1 MDTKRNI
8 FDESIKNVLQ
18 DMAAEPSAR
27 VWKGISRKLAWKEF
41 VRFDFSNFTSNI
53 YQIAAVGIAGLSL
66 SALLVTTVI
75 KPWADKPEK
84 LPAPVQETLV
94 QPTLPEEESQT
105 TSADATLPTPISQ
118 QPGRHTVSVTPAVNP
133 PVLVEESAKPTFY
146 QRQQSTIQ
154 RLGSRKAF
162 LAIDYKASIVPGDT
176 GARIIFLP
184 KAEKG
189 PWQLNLGIGWSWNR
203 MHIATTPEAF
213 DYNFSTLGLSFMAQK
228 GNFRT
233 GVGIG
238 YHRLFDRL
246 PYQIN
251 YKTFDSTGFVYN
263 VHYYMPD
270 PAHPEMVILVTS
282 KETLYDS
289 VNHTVTSYT
298 TGSYDYL
305 TVPVS
310 IGYRVV
316 AYKNLSITADG
327 SLSMSWLLH
336 SNEPTPALFNPLKS
350 SLALEADLPRRK
362 NFLLDLQAGLSLE
375 YTLFGKINLTAGPA
389 VRWWLQPLSDAPG
402 ADKPSAW
409 GLKAGL
415 RYKF

>member
-18 DMAAEPSAR
+18 DMATEPSAR
-27 VWKGISRKLAWKEF
+27 VWKGISRKLAWSEF
-41 VRFDFSNFTSNI
+41 VRFDFTNFASNF

-66 SALLVTTVI
+66 SALLITTVI
-75 KPWADKPEK
+75 KPWEDKPET
-84 LPAPVQETLV
+84 LPTTVQAPPV
-94 QPTLPEEESQT
+94 QPTLTEEESQPPTLGT
-105 TSADATLPTPISQ
+105 TIPTPISQ
-118 QPGRHTVSVTPAVNP
+118 QPVHHTAAVAPSVNP
-133 PVLVEESAKPTFY
+133 PVLIEESTLPTFVE
-146 QRQQSTIQ
+146 RQQSTIQ

-162 LAIDYKASIVPGDT
+162 LAIDFKASIIPGDT
-176 GARIIFLP
+176 SGRIVIFP
-184 KAEKG
+184 EPEKG
-189 PWQLNLGIGWSWNR
+189 PWQLNLGLGWSWNR

-213 DYNFSTLGLSFMAQK
+213 QYNFSTLGLSFMAQK

-238 YHRLFDRL
+238 YNRLFDRL

-305 TVPVS
+305 TIPLS

-316 AYKNLSITADG
+316 TYKNLSITADG
-327 SLSMSWLLH
+327 SLSMSWMIH

-389 VRWWLQPLSDAPG
+389 VRWWLQALSDTPG

>member
-1 MDTKRNI
+1 MDTKRNL

-18 DMAAEPSAR
+18 DMAAEPSAK
-27 VWKGISRKLAWKEF
+27 VWKRISRKLDWSEF
-41 VRFDFSNFTSNI
+41 VRFDFTNFASNI
-53 YQIAAVGIAGLSL
+53 YQMAAVGITGLSL
-66 SALLVTTVI
+66 SALLITTVI
-75 KPWADKPEK
+75 KPWEDKREI
-84 LPAPVQETLV
+84 LPAPEQETLV
-94 QPTLPEEESQT
+94 QPTWPEEESQP
-105 TSADATLPTPISQ
+105 PTPDSAFPTPVSQ
-118 QPGRHTVSVTPAVNP
+118 QPSRHTVSFTHAVNL
-133 PVLVEESAKPTFY
+133 PVLIEESSTPPFE
-146 QRQQSTIQ
+146 QRQQSTI
-154 RLGSRKAF
+154 RPLGSRKAF
-162 LAIDYKASIVPGDT
+162 LALDFKASIIPGDT
-176 GARIIFLP
+176 SARIVFLP

-189 PWQLNLGIGWSWNR
+189 PWQLNLGISWSWNR
-203 MHIATTPEAF
+203 MHITTTPEAF

-233 GVGIG
+233 GVGVG

-305 TVPVS
+305 TIPLS
-310 IGYRVV
+310 LGYRIV
-316 AYKNLSITADG
+316 AYKNLSLTADG
-327 SLSMSWLLH
+327 SLSMSWLIH
-336 SNEPTPALFNPLKS
+336 SSEPTPALFNPLKS

-389 VRWWLQPLSDAPG
+389 LRWWLQPLSDAPG

-409 GLKAGL
+409 GVKAGL